1 MQLLQKLLDIKF
13 DKKPEN
19 NIYSFGS
26 KLIWL
31 MLHHKMN

>member
-19 NIYSFGS
+19 NIFILLVQNLYD
-26 KLIWL
+26 
-31 MLHHKMN
+31 